1 MYLNCHSYYSLRYGT
16 LSVEKLVDEA
26 VRCGVQALALTD
38 INNSTGVMEFIQVC
52 TDKGVKPIAGIEFRR
67 DDELLYV
74 GLARNNEGFR
84 ELNEFLSRHNIR
96 KQPLPD
102 KPEVMENVY
111 WVLPLGNG
119 EMVRWR
125 NCESEKKQKTHDLTL
140 SCSHDLSLTHQ
151 LTNSQFHN
159 FTISPTHNFT
169 ISPSHHLIGIRPSEM
184 NRLILS
190 RSRHLM
196 DRMVIFSPVTLL
208 DEKSYELHRN
218 FRAVDKN
225 VLLSRLEP
233 GQLASPSEVMLP
245 IDDLLEPYREFP
257 GIICNTEKLIEDCSI
272 GFDFRECK
280 NKRSFTGNVYDDH
293 VLLEKLALDGLQYRY
308 GRGNTEALNRIKHEL
323 GIISK
328 MGFAAYFLIAWDI
341 IRYSMSRGFYHVG
354 RGSGAN
360 SIVAYCLKIT
370 DVDPIDLDLYFER
383 FINPKRT
390 SPPDFDIDY
399 SWKERDEVLDYIFK
413 RYGHEHTALL
423 GAMSTF
429 RDRSIIRE
437 LGKVH
442 GLPKQEIDL
451 FIKHPEDAINNN
463 HIIKKI
469 SELGEMMADFPN
481 MRTIHAGGVLVS
493 EQPITCFTAL
503 DMPPKG
509 FPTTQWDMYVAEDI
523 GFEKLDILSQRGIG
537 HIYETAAIVR
547 KNQGLSVD
555 VHKINDFKADEEVKK
570 LLRVGKT
577 IGCFYVESP
586 AMRGLLKKL
595 HCDNYRSLVAASS
608 IIRPGVA
615 RSGMMKEYIF
625 RFHNPDKFNYLH
637 PIMEEQLKETYGV
650 MVYQE
655 DVLKIC
661 HHFAG
666 LDLADADVLRR
677 AMSGKYRS
685 KKELQRI
692 VDKFFEN
699 CRKFGYPEEVTKEV
713 WRQIESFAGYSF
725 SKAHSASYAVESY
738 QSLFLKA
745 HYPLEFMVGVIN
757 NFGGFY
763 PSWVYFNELKNW
775 GAKIHPPCVNRGEYK
790 TCIRGD
796 DVYVGFVHINGLETE
811 VGKAISELR
820 SNREHANEAKDWC
833 EQLRISN
840 VEYRMSNDPASCIPH
855 PASRIAHPASGT
867 PHPSSCIRHPAS
879 CILHPASRGEYR
891 DLADFIERV
900 QPPLEQLI
908 ILIRAGAFRFTGKA
922 KALLLWEAHML
933 LGKQMKGSNHPAPRE
948 PEAPAL
954 GRRGWNKEQSL
965 AADHAAAWS
974 GRLAERKDAG
984 MPAPDPTLF
993 QAQPKKF
1000 ELPALAQSIL
1010 EEVYD
1015 EIELLGWPVSNSYF
1029 ELLETSFRGEIL
1041 AGGMMGKLG
1050 KKVRMLGLLVTI
1062 KYVRTV
1068 RKEWMHFGTFID
1080 FEGQFFDT
1088 VHFPKAVEKYP
1099 FRGEGV
1105 YLIMGKIVEEFGFP
1119 SLEVEKLA
1127 KMPLRKDP
1135 RA

>member
-16 LSVEKLVDEA
+16 IPVEKLVEEA
-26 VRCGVQALALTD
+26 VRCGVKALALTD
-38 INNSTGVMEFIQVC
+38 INNSTGIMEFIQVC
-52 TDKGVKPIAGIEFRR
+52 ADKGVKPIAGIEFRR
-67 DDELLYV
+67 GDDLLYT

-84 ELNEFLSRHNIR
+84 ELNDFLTRHNLR
-96 KQPLPD
+96 RQPLPD
-102 KPEVMENVY
+102 RPEPLENVF
-111 WVLPLGNG
+111 WVLPLQG
-119 EMVRWR
+119 
-125 NCESEKKQKTHDLTL
+125 SEKREAR
-140 SCSHDLSLTHQ
+140 SE
-151 LTNSQFHN
+151 
-159 FTISPTHNFT
+159 TISLPRYLATSLPDSF
-169 ISPSHHLIGIRPSEM
+169 IGVSPSSA
-184 NRLILS
+184 NRLLLS
-190 RSRHLM
+190 RHRSLIP
-196 DRMVIFSPVTLL
+196 RMVIWQPVTVL
-208 DEKSYELHRN
+208 DEKTFELHRN

-233 GQLASPSEVMLP
+233 GQTASPDEIMRP
-245 IDDLLEPYREFP
+245 IDDLLEPYLEFP
-257 GIICNTEKLIEDCSI
+257 EIIRNTERLIEDCSI

-280 NKRSFTGNVYDDH
+280 NKRTFTGNVYDDH

-308 GRGNTEALNRIKHEL
+308 GSGNVEALNRIKHEL
-323 GIISK
+323 GIIAK

-442 GLPKQEIDL
+442 GLPKQEMDIY
-451 FIKHPEDAINNN
+451 IKHPEDAICKN

-469 SELGEMMADFPN
+469 NELGEMMADFPN

-493 EQPITCFTAL
+493 ERPLTCYTAL

-509 FPTTQWDMYVAEDI
+509 FPTTQFDMYVAEDI

-537 HIYETAAIVR
+537 HIYETADIVR
-547 KNQGLSVD
+547 RNHGLSVD
-555 VHKINDFKADEEVKK
+555 VHRINDFKADEEVKK
-570 LLRVGKT
+570 LQRTGRT

-625 RFHNPDKFNYLH
+625 RFHNPDKFKYLH
-637 PIMEEQLKETYGV
+637 PVMEEQLKETYGV

-738 QSLFLKA
+738 QSLYLKA

-763 PSWVYFNELKNW
+763 PSWVYFNEARNQ
-775 GAKIHPPCVNRGEYK
+775 GARIHPPCVNNSEYK
-790 TCIRGD
+790 TCIRGKD
-796 DVYVGFVHINGLETE
+796 IYVGFIHINGLEAG
-811 VGKAISELR
+811 VGKEIAGWRSSEVAKTGSEVAR
-820 SNREHANEAKDWC
+820 SEVAKPLTTNHQPLTTNHYTSLD
-833 EQLRISN
+833 
-840 VEYRMSNDPASCIPH
+840 
-855 PASRIAHPASGT
+855 
-867 PHPSSCIRHPAS
+867 
-879 CILHPASRGEYR
+879 
-891 DLADFIERV
+891 DFVERV
-900 QPPLEQLI
+900 GPPLEQLV
-908 ILIRAGAFRFTGKA
+908 ILIRAGAFRFTGKP

-933 LGKQMKGSNHPAPRE
+933 MGKKIARWRGGEVAKPLTTNHQPLTTNHQPLTTNHQ
-948 PEAPAL
+948 PPSL

-965 AADHAAAWS
+965 AADHAASYS
-974 GRLAERKDAG
+974 GLHDNRSTGNALEG
-984 MPAPDPTLF
+984 PATLF
-993 QAQPKKF
+993 RQEVKKF
-1000 ELPALAQSIL
+1000 ELPALEQSTL

-1015 EIELLGWPVSNSYF
+1015 EIELLGWPVSHSYF
-1029 ELLETSFRGEIL
+1029 ELLETSFRGEIMAREML
-1041 AGGMMGKLG
+1041 SKVGKR
-1050 KKVRMLGLLVTI
+1050 VRMLGLLVTI
-1062 KYVRTV
+1062 KYVHTV
-1068 RKEWMHFGTFID
+1068 KKQWMHFGTFID
-1080 FEGQFFDT
+1080 HEGQFFDS
-1088 VHFPKAVEKYP
+1088 VHFPQAVEKYP

-1105 YLIMGKIVEEFGFP
+1105 YLVFGKIVEEFGFP
-1119 SLEVEKLA
+1119 SLEVEKMA
-1127 KMPLRKDP
+1127 KMPLKKDP